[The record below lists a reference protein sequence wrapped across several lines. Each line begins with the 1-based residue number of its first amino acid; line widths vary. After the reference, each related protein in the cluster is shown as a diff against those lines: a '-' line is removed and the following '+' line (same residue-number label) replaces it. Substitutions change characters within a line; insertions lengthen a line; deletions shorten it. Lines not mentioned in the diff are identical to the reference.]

1 MTRRLNKTVSRTH
14 RSTRAAAV
22 AASLALAAACGVHAD
37 EVTYECSVVSS
48 TSAVVQTTDLSSP
61 FAGNLIGNWDE
72 LNNPTGTRTLP
83 GLFGGSGNNPIP
95 YTASFALAGDI
106 DSQPTG
112 SLRLGVDSEGLQ
124 IRVGDLEL
132 DLLGGNPGELAA
144 TINIL
149 YSTFRTVQP
158 SSFYPGGV
166 TIPIPVGNGSV
177 STLRMTQTGK
187 PVFGVLVPQ
196 KGGTFTF
203 AVAVP
208 VETVLVADILGNP
221 VSDGTPVPGILPL
234 TGTLVEATQTVTLS
248 LAISDSQSQTQPLE
262 LDPFVDQPLAL
273 PTVFPTG
280 GTANLLLSGDVTSVT
295 VGTALTATI
304 NVSGVR
310 ATNPADLNGDGL
322 VNAADLTILLSAW
335 GSSGPADLNGDGLV
349 NAPDVTILL
358 SDWG

>member
-1 MTRRLNKTVSRTH
+1 MTRMTNRLDSRAL
-14 RSTRAAAV
+14 RAG
-22 AASLALAAACGVHAD
+22 LATCAGLAIALCAHAN
-37 EVTYECSVVSS
+37 EVTFDCSVVTS
-48 TSAVVQTTDLSSP
+48 TSSVVQTTDLSAP

-72 LNNPTGTRTLP
+72 VNNPTGTRTLP

-106 DSQPTG
+106 NSQPTG

-124 IRVGDLEL
+124 IRVADLEL
-132 DLLGGNPGELAA
+132 DLLGGDPGELAA

-196 KGGTFTF
+196 KNGTFTF

-208 VETVLVADILGNP
+208 VETVLVAEILGNP
-221 VSDGTPVPGILPL
+221 ISDGTPVPGVLPL

-248 LAISDSQSQTQPLE
+248 LAVSDTQSQTLPLE

-280 GTANLLLSGDVTSVT
+280 GTANLLLSGDITSVT
-295 VGTALTATI
+295 IGSALNATI

-322 VNAADLTILLSAW
+322 VNAADLSILLSAW
-335 GSSGPADLNGDGLV
+335 GTSGPADLNGDGQV
-349 NAPDVTILL
+349 NGPDVSILL
-358 SDWG
+358 NNWG